1 MRDDD
6 NLLEQY
12 EDDDTEY
19 QKILDAQHDN
29 EEEEQRVL
37 ERVENQ
43 KRAIL
48 ETAIDVAREQKS
60 RDFNVGFEL
69 IKGVMASGIPAGDG
83 YRDNDPYSAAENV
96 LGDAYVIAV
105 AELQNSESTVR
116 LMLENGA
123 SVRASG
129 SSGTLLHHATTPE
142 FIDHLIE
149 KGFNNLH
156 DESEFG
162 QSAMDTAIKNDR
174 LAVAEKLVEIG
185 LTVDSD
191 RRLFAA
197 QLHHAE
203 SAEMAQFMVDN
214 GVNVNQQDS
223 YGQTALHKLARSMNH
238 SDTMEQ
244 AEVAACL
251 LKNGADPDIR
261 DQTGKTMLDCVSRNE
276 QRETMQMLVQ
286 ANEKHS
292 PAISKQRE
300 HERDHSPSFSR

>member
-1 MRDDD
+1 M
-6 NLLEQY
+6 
-12 EDDDTEY
+12 
-19 QKILDAQHDN
+19 
-29 EEEEQRVL
+29 
-37 ERVENQ
+37 
-43 KRAIL
+43 

-69 IKGVMASGIPAGDG
+69 IKGVMASGISASDG
-83 YRDNDPYSAAENV
+83 YRDHDPYSAAENV

-142 FIDHLIE
+142 FIDHLME
-149 KGFNNLH
+149 KGFNARY
-156 DESEFG
+156 DENEFG
-162 QSAMDTAIKNDR
+162 KTAMDAAIENDR

-191 RRLFAA
+191 RRLSAA

-203 SAEMAQFMVDN
+203 SAEMAQFMIDN
-214 GVNVNQQDS
+214 GANVNHQDI
-223 YGQTALHKLARSMNH
+223 YGQTALHKLARSMDH
-238 SDTMEQ
+238 SDTMKQ
-244 AEVAACL
+244 TEVAACL
-251 LKNGADPDIR
+251 LKNGADPAIR
-261 DQTGKTMLDCVSRNE
+261 DQTGKTMLDCFSKNG
-276 QRETMQMLVQ
+276 QRERMQMIVQ
-286 ANEKHS
+286 ENEKHL

>member
-29 EEEEQRVL
+29 EEEEQRAL

-43 KRAIL
+43 KRAVL
-48 ETAIDVAREQKS
+48 ETAIDVAREHRS

-69 IKGVMASGIPAGDG
+69 IKGVIASGISAGDG

-149 KGFNNLH
+149 KGFNDLH

-162 QSAMDTAIKNDR
+162 QTAMDTAIKNDR

-203 SAEMAQFMVDN
+203 SAEMAQFMIDN

-223 YGQTALHKLARSMNH
+223 YGQTALHKLARSLD
-238 SDTMEQ
+238 SFDSRGEAQ
-244 AEVAACL
+244 VAACL
-251 LKNGADPDIR
+251 LRNGADPHIQ
-261 DQTGKTMLDCVSRNE
+261 DQTGKTMIDVAAKNG
-276 QRETMQMLVQ
+276 QRERMQMIVKE
-286 ANEKHS
+286 NERNVPS
-292 PAISKQRE
+292 ISNQRE
-300 HERDHSPSFSR
+300 HGRDHSPSFSR